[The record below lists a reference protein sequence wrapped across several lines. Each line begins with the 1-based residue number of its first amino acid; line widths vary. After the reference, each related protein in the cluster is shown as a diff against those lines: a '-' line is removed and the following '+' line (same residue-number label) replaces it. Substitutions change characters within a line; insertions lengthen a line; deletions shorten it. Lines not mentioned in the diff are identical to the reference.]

1 MAHQPTILV
10 LDEATAN
17 IDTQTEQVIQE
28 AILNISQDRTTLNI
42 AYRLSTIRQA
52 HQIIVL
58 KEGRVVETGN
68 HEQLI
73 KQSGYYARLI
83 QSSKENIKESV

>member
-28 AILNISQDRTTLNI
+28 AILNVTKDRTTLII
-42 AYRLSTIRQA
+42 AHRLSTIRQA
-52 HQIIVL
+52 NQIIVL